1 MFPSISAG
9 VIVGALLANMVPH
22 QHDPN
27 PLPDWLLLLLAH
39 LPLVAP
45 DVWTDRRCQQLVEG
59 KQCLRA
65 HRTWPSWMWRNA
77 VMHCQPLE
85 LLLQPSLLSWGSP
98 LWRPEQCPSHQSI
111 VAARYLPARLVSILQ
126 HPVFRLVN
134 NTFPGYLRANHSSSV
149 PVISCMVWTETGCQR
164 TCAAE
169 GELKIK
175 SNMNLFLASIIL
187 YQAFMAHALI
197 SGSCWGDRQS
207 KLRKRRRARLGRA
220 SRMTFPGGIR
230 EIFNK
235 VSAVNWFC
243 QQVHGF
249 SQSEASFK
257 SPVWKATRLI
267 SILYTTLRLQY
278 PVFPLCQLSFSR
290 LRANLGSK
298 HWRTLVC
305 CPLTFSSFGLAVERS
320 LAW

>member
-1 MFPSISAG
+1 
-9 VIVGALLANMVPH
+9 
-22 QHDPN
+22 
-27 PLPDWLLLLLAH
+27 
-39 LPLVAP
+39 
-45 DVWTDRRCQQLVEG
+45 
-59 KQCLRA
+59 
-65 HRTWPSWMWRNA
+65 MWRNA

-257 SPVWKATRLI
+257 SPIWKATRLI
-267 SILYTTLRLQY
+267 SIFTRLLDYNILCFLFVNY
-278 PVFPLCQLSFSR
+278 PFP
-290 LRANLGSK
+290 G
-298 HWRTLVC
+298 
-305 CPLTFSSFGLAVERS
+305 
-320 LAW
+320 

>member
-1 MFPSISAG
+1 MSQWSLAWCGLRRGARGHVQLKVNSKLNLTWFYSLLPSFYI
-9 VIVGALLANMVPH
+9 
-22 QHDPN
+22 
-27 PLPDWLLLLLAH
+27 
-39 LPLVAP
+39 
-45 DVWTDRRCQQLVEG
+45 
-59 KQCLRA
+59 K
-65 HRTWPSWMWRNA
+65 PSWLMRSN
-77 VMHCQPLE
+77 Q
-85 LLLQPSLLSWGSP
+85 
-98 LWRPEQCPSHQSI
+98 
-111 VAARYLPARLVSILQ
+111 
-126 HPVFRLVN
+126 
-134 NTFPGYLRANHSSSV
+134 
-149 PVISCMVWTETGCQR
+149 
-164 TCAAE
+164 
-169 GELKIK
+169 K
-175 SNMNLFLASIIL
+175 S
-187 YQAFMAHALI
+187 
-197 SGSCWGDRQS
+197 GGCWGDRQS

-267 SILYTTLRLQY
+267 SILYTNLRLQY

>member
-1 MFPSISAG
+1 MPSRSSYLAILDVKKCCNALPASRAPLATKSALMGFTTVTSRAVSFPSVHSGSKIYAGQVGFNFTIS
-9 VIVGALLANMVPH
+9 
-22 QHDPN
+22 
-27 PLPDWLLLLLAH
+27 
-39 LPLVAP
+39 
-45 DVWTDRRCQQLVEG
+45 CFSSSQQYFS
-59 KQCLRA
+59 R
-65 HRTWPSWMWRNA
+65 
-77 VMHCQPLE
+77 
-85 LLLQPSLLSWGSP
+85 
-98 LWRPEQCPSHQSI
+98 
-111 VAARYLPARLVSILQ
+111 
-126 HPVFRLVN
+126 
-134 NTFPGYLRANHSSSV
+134 LRANHSSSV

-257 SPVWKATRLI
+257 SPIWKATRLI
-267 SILYTTLRLQY
+267 SIFTRLLEYNILCFLFVNY
-278 PVFPLCQLSFSR
+278 PFP
-290 LRANLGSK
+290 G
-298 HWRTLVC
+298 
-305 CPLTFSSFGLAVERS
+305 
-320 LAW
+320 